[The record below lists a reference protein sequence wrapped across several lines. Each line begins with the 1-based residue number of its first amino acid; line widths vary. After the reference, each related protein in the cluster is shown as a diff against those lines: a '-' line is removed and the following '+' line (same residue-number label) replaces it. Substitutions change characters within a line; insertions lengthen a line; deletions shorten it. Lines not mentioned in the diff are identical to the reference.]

1 MHDIVVLSTCSAEMH
16 GISLYDVV
24 SSNMI
29 YIGLIHYKMNVLLGM
44 NEVVYVALFIYE
56 VNGILVVF

>member
-1 MHDIVVLSTCSAEMH
+1 MSFSYVHN
-16 GISLYDVV
+16 V
-24 SSNMI
+24 SINDYMM
-29 YIGLIHYKMNVLLGM
+29 KVWVGM